1 MPNRRDFDHL
11 VSNKFKIEIE
21 GVSAASFISLD
32 GIESRTDVIIFNN
45 GDDMVT
51 RKRPGRTSFSNLVL
65 RRGYTNNDS
74 LWMWYQA
81 VISGKVER
89 KSGSIISLADDGSEI
104 LRYNFFEAWPCR
116 WKGFVY
122 EANKADALFEE
133 IEIAIE
139 SVERA

>member
-21 GVSAASFISLD
+21 GVSAASFTSLD
-32 GIESRTDVIIFNN
+32 GIESKTDVIVFNN